1 MGTWMRIRIK
11 AKILTCIL
19 GCILL
24 LGSSILAF
32 TYINF
37 YDRLSLERQRKGI
50 SLARKI
56 GDELVPVMTS
66 KDRASA
72 RKVLLRH
79 RMRESDIGYLLIVF
93 PQGKVFAHTFDGSVP
108 LELTESG
115 LLTSPLAPDESY
127 AVREMP
133 GRGGLIFDIA
143 RPIQG
148 TRLGTLHLG
157 LVGTSVLDDVN
168 YALRG
173 ISAIVAVILFLGAV
187 LAVFLSRLIS
197 RPINEFIEVTRA
209 VSKGDLERTVAVR
222 TGDELE
228 ELANSLN
235 DMTQEIKASRV
246 KLGEAMDYVSN
257 IIENI
262 SESLLIVDFEAK
274 IKTTNQATL
283 LLLGYRQEELAG
295 QSAGLIVKDGEEI
308 FRKLIHRLIRKQEPV
323 QDYEMIYLTRQ
334 GDLIPVNCSISAL
347 LDTSGKLTE
356 VICMAK
362 DLREIRRLISELDQ
376 IYNGAP
382 SPIRVI
388 DPEFRVVSQNRA
400 MSQLIGVSA
409 EEAKG
414 RPCYELLSGP
424 YCRTENCS
432 LRLILKGHKRIDR
445 ESERITSEGKV
456 IPCRILANPFRDAHG
471 KIVGVIEVFVDV
483 AEKRDFIRRLEAK
496 SRELANALENQ
507 QAYADIMGTLSSIID
522 LDTLLDEVL
531 VKVAGYTNSQLGVV
545 YLFENGRL
553 VPHAA
558 YSLDMK
564 DIKEFQLGDSLPG
577 ECAREKRPILVSDVP
592 DDYFMVRS
600 GMGESL
606 PGHIICLPISFKS
619 RLVGVLELASLA
631 GFGEKELGFL
641 KIVVDQL
648 GVGIDHALAYRKAE
662 SLAAELQEKNEL
674 LMSQN
679 EELQSQSEELLALNE
694 ELQSQAEEL
703 AVQKKALEDKTRQVE
718 EANRLKSE
726 FLSNMSHELRT
737 PLNAILGMT
746 RLLKGEMNGI
756 TEDQQADYLEI
767 IERNGT
773 TLLELINDVLDLSK
787 IEAGKVEIIWGKIC
801 LGTFIEEVLQSVRAL
816 ADEKA
821 LDLMVELDPGA
832 DSIVSDTDKL
842 RQILLNLLSNAIKF
856 TEEGSV
862 SILTKGRKDDVSIT
876 VKDTGIGISGEALKY
891 IFDAFRQVDSS
902 TTRVYGGTGLGL
914 NIVKK
919 LVDLLGGKIQVESEV
934 GKGST
939 FTITLPRQ
947 PITLKEAD
955 EGWKERIRSVLL
967 TEEATPSKDTKPR
980 SRKQILIIDDDPI
993 VTRELSV
1000 ILKEGDYQLRF
1011 AFNGLEGMEYIR
1023 NEEPDLI
1030 LLDLKMPD
1038 MDGFSLI
1045 EEMQKEKR
1053 TRDIPVIILS
1063 AMDLSRE
1070 EMDRLAGNVKQVI
1083 LKGQINKIGFLDAV
1097 SRALYGKEPP
1107 EEVSAGSMHEPDRQV
1122 QVEAASGPA
1131 KILVVEDNKDNLF
1144 LLKHAFRRT
1153 DYELYTAENGADAIE
1168 TAKKVRPDLIL
1179 MDMLMPVMDGYEATR
1194 RMREIKEL
1202 ARIPIIALTARAMR
1216 GDREKTLAAGC
1227 NDYVSKPI
1235 NPTELI
1241 DKVGDWLRIFKKR
1254 GPND

>member
-1 MGTWMRIRIK
+1 MKIRIK
-11 AKILTCIL
+11 TKILAGIL

-24 LGSSILAF
+24 LGLSILAF
-32 TYINF
+32 TYINL
-37 YDRLSLERQRKGI
+37 YDRLSLECQRKGI
-50 SLARKI
+50 SMARDI
-56 GDELVPVMTS
+56 SDELVPVMTS
-66 KDRASA
+66 KDRAGA
-72 RKVLLRH
+72 REVLLQH
-79 RMRESDIGYLLIVF
+79 RMREDDIGYLLIVF
-93 PQGKVFAHTFDGSVP
+93 PRDKIFAHTFEGSPP

-115 LLTSPLAPDESY
+115 LLTSHLASNESY
-127 AVREMP
+127 IVKRIP
-133 GRGGLIFDIA
+133 GRDRLIFDIA
-143 RPIQG
+143 YPIQEG
-148 TRLGTLHLG
+148 RLGILHLG
-157 LVGTSVLDDVN
+157 LIGTPVLDEVN
-168 YALRG
+168 YAIRN
-173 ISAIVAVILFLGAV
+173 ISAIVVLVLLLGTV
-187 LAVFLSRLIS
+187 LAVFLSRFIS
-197 RPINEFIEVTRA
+197 RPLNEFIKVTRA
-209 VSKGDLERTVAVR
+209 VSKGDLEQTVAVR

-235 DMTQEIKASRV
+235 DMTRQIRASRI

-262 SESLLIVDFEAK
+262 SQSLLIVDSDAK

-283 LLLGYRQEELAG
+283 MLLGYSQEELSG
-295 QSAGLIVKDGEEI
+295 QSVGLIVKDGDEI
-308 FRKLIHRLIRKQEPV
+308 FRKLIHRLIRKREPI
-323 QDYEMIYLTRQ
+323 QDYEMVYLTRQ
-334 GDLIPVNCSISAL
+334 GDPIPVNCSISAL
-347 LDTSGKLTE
+347 VDTSGKLTE

-400 MSQLIGVSA
+400 MSQLVGVSP

-471 KIVGVIEVFVDV
+471 KIVGVIEVFIDV
-483 AEKRDFIRRLEAK
+483 AEKRDFIRRLETK
-496 SRELANALENQ
+496 SRELANALDNQ
-507 QAYADIMGTLSSIID
+507 QAYADIMSSLSSIVD
-522 LDTLLDEVL
+522 LDALLDEVL
-531 VKVAGYTNSQLGVV
+531 VKIAGYTNSQLGVV
-545 YLFENGRL
+545 YLLESGRL

-558 YSLDMK
+558 YALGIK
-564 DIKEFQLGDSLPG
+564 DIKEFQPGDSLPG
-577 ECAREKRPILVSDVP
+577 ECARDKRVILVSDVP

-600 GMGESL
+600 GMLEGL
-606 PGHIICLPISFKS
+606 PRHVICLPISFKS
-619 RLVGVLELASLA
+619 RLVGVLELANLA
-631 GFGEKELGFL
+631 GFGGKELGFL
-641 KIVVDQL
+641 KVVVDQL
-648 GVGIDHALAYRKAE
+648 GVGIDHALAYQKAGA
-662 SLAAELQEKNEL
+662 LAAELQEKNEL

-746 RLLKGEMNGI
+746 RLLKGELSGI

-787 IEAGKVEIIWGKIC
+787 IEAGKVEIIWEEIHIN
-801 LGTFIEEVLQSVRAL
+801 TFIEEVLQSVHTL

-821 LDLMVELDPGA
+821 LDLVIELDPEA

-856 TEEGSV
+856 TEEGNV
-862 SILTKGRKDDVSIT
+862 SIITRDMKDQVSIT
-876 VKDTGIGISGEALKY
+876 VKDTGIGISKEALKY

-902 TTRVYGGTGLGL
+902 TTRAYGGTGLGL

-919 LVDLLGGKIQVESEV
+919 LVDLLGGKIHVESEV

-939 FTITLPRQ
+939 FTVTLPRR
-947 PITLKEAD
+947 PITLKEVD
-955 EGWKERIRSVLL
+955 EGWKEKIRSVLL
-967 TEEATPSKDTKPR
+967 TEETAPSKDMR
-980 SRKQILIIDDDPI
+980 SKGRKQILIIDDDPI

-1011 AFNGLEGMEYIR
+1011 AFNGLEGLEYIK
-1023 NEEPDLI
+1023 NEGPDLI

-1038 MDGFSLI
+1038 MDGFSLVR
-1045 EEMQKEKR
+1045 EMQKEKR
-1053 TRDIPVIILS
+1053 TRNIPVIILS

-1070 EMDRLAGNVKQVI
+1070 ERDRLASNVRQVI
-1083 LKGQINKIGFLDAV
+1083 LKGQINKINFLDAV
-1097 SRALYGKEPP
+1097 NRALYGKEPQ
-1107 EEVSAGSMHEPDRQV
+1107 EELRADTYEARRQAQAG
-1122 QVEAASGPA
+1122 AASGPIR
-1131 KILVVEDNKDNLF
+1131 ILVVEDNKDNLF
-1144 LLKHAFRRT
+1144 LLKHAFRHT
-1153 DYELYTAENGADAIE
+1153 GYKLYTAENGADAIE
-1168 TAKKVRPDLIL
+1168 MAQKVRPDLIL

-1194 RMREIKEL
+1194 RMRKIKEL
-1202 ARIPIIALTARAMR
+1202 ARVPIIALTARAMR

-1235 NPTELI
+1235 NPTDLI
-1241 DKVGDWLRIFKKR
+1241 EKVGDWLRIFKKR
-1254 GPND
+1254 DPNDKTG